1 METMGRQDQGDAMT
15 AGRIVQSDMDI
26 KKILEQTRS
35 IAVVGLSPKPDR
47 DSYRVADYLQQHR
60 YNVIPVRP
68 AQKEILGAK
77 AYPSLTDIKE
87 PIDIVDVF
95 RRSDQIMPHVEEAI
109 RIKARVFWMQLGI
122 ENAEAAS
129 LLTQAGIDVVMDRC
143 IKIEH
148 DRLFS

>member
-1 METMGRQDQGDAMT
+1 MT
-15 AGRIVQSDMDI
+15 AGRIVQSDIDI

-47 DSYRVADYLQQHR
+47 DSYRVADYLQKHR

-95 RRSDQIMPHVEEAI
+95 RRSDQMMPHVEEAI
-109 RIKARVFWMQLGI
+109 QIKARVFWMQLGI

-129 LLTQAGIDVVMDRC
+129 LLTQAGIDVIMDRC

-148 DRLFS
+148 DRLLS

>member
-1 METMGRQDQGDAMT
+1 MT

-47 DSYRVADYLQQHR
+47 ASYRVADYLQQHR
-60 YNVIPVRP
+60 YTVIPVRP

-95 RRSDQIMPHVEEAI
+95 RRSDQMMPHVEEAI
-109 RIKARVFWMQLGI
+109 QIKARVFWMQLGI

-148 DRLFS
+148 DRLLS